1 MGRESFSILGGNYPA
16 RVPTDISKGVNHLN
30 IYADLFLTFAKVG
43 VCTFGGGYAM
53 LPILQREVVEKK
65 GWATDEELTDYFAVG
80 QCTPGIIAVNT
91 ATFIGYK
98 HRGIPG
104 GVLTTL
110 GVVFPSLV
118 IITAIAAFLSNFADI
133 PVVQHA
139 LAGINAAVVALI
151 AASVLKLS
159 KSTLKNGAAIAIF
172 LCVLA
177 LAAAGSLINFG
188 GGTLGQALDLFTSP
202 AVLIVLAGA
211 AGFLL
216 YGRKKGGEGK

>member
-1 MGRESFSILGGNYPA
+1 M
-16 RVPTDISKGVNHLN
+16 N
-30 IYADLFLTFAKVG
+30 IYLDLFLTFAKVG

-98 HRGIPG
+98 HKGVPG

-151 AASVLKLS
+151 AASVLKLGR
-159 KSTLKNGAAIAIF
+159 STLKTGAAIAIF

-177 LAAAGSLINFG
+177 LAAAGSLANFG
-188 GGTLGQALDLFTSP
+188 TGTLGQVLDLLTSP

-216 YGRKKGGEGK
+216 YGRKKGGAGK